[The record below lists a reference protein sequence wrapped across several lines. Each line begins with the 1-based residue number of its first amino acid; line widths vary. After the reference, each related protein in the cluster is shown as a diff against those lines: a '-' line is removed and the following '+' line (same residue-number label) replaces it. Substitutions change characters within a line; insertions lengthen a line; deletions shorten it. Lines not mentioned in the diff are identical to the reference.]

1 MGELNI
7 FAESTL
13 EKDNA
18 QDDFRFLAL
27 LVPYDHILGKG
38 KSNGTRNFFSGK
50 TQFILTT
57 VI

>member
-7 FAESTL
+7 FVESTL
-13 EKDNA
+13 EK
-18 QDDFRFLAL
+18 DDFRFLAL

-38 KSNGTRNFFSGK
+38 KSNGTRKFFSGK
-50 TQFILTT
+50 TQFIFTT